1 MGNNLIYTLLAVV
14 AGIAVTVQGP
24 INASLGKSLKN
35 PDMAT
40 FWAFA
45 GGTAVI
51 AVYLLI
57 KKEPL
62 PSLDIIR
69 QTPIWAYLGAIT
81 GLIYVSLVIFVTPHL
96 GVGNTT
102 ILLLFAQIVTALLL
116 DHFGAFGFTPKPIN
130 LIKII
135 GVSLMTGGV
144 FLISR

>member
-14 AGIAVTVQGP
+14 AGIAVTIQGP
-24 INASLGKSLKN
+24 INASLGKSLKSA
-35 PDMAT
+35 DMAT

-45 GGTAVI
+45 GGTSLI
-51 AVYLLI
+51 AIYLVL

-62 PSLDIIR
+62 PSIDIIR
-69 QTPIWAYLGAIT
+69 QTPIWSYLGAIT
-81 GLIYVSLVIFVTPHL
+81 GLIYVFIVIFVTPHL

-102 ILLLFAQIVTALLL
+102 ILLLFAQIITALLL
-116 DHFGAFGFTPKPIN
+116 DHFGAFGFIPKPIN

-144 FLISR
+144 FLISK